1 MVCYTIRVVNLWL
14 ICNLIIKKINIDI
27 DIIIFIGFLIVNLI
41 VGIAHSVKIKT
52 ISEYALGGRNFSTT
66 ALVATI
72 VATWMSGSL
81 FFIDL
86 TKTYSEGLYYLIP
99 AVCMSLALVI
109 TAYFLIP
116 RMGEFFGSLSVAEA
130 MGDLYEKEV
139 RLLTAVCGILGN
151 IGGIAVQFK
160 VFGNIF

>member
-1 MVCYTIRVVNLWL
+1 M
-14 ICNLIIKKINIDI
+14 NIDL

-41 VGIAHSVKIKT
+41 VGIAHNGKIKT

-116 RMGEFFGSLSVAEA
+116 
-130 MGDLYEKEV
+130 Y
-139 RLLTAVCGILGN
+139 
-151 IGGIAVQFK
+151 
-160 VFGNIF
+160 